1 MTGKVVIVTG
11 CSKGGIGF
19 ALCEEFAAKGCK
31 VYATARRLEAME
43 GFKDPNISTL
53 KLDVTSDEDVAEVV
67 KTVLEREGSID
78 IVVNNAGGPCSGPLM
93 ETSLDQAQKTFDTN
107 VISVL
112 RLSQA
117 VFPHMA
123 TKRSGTIVNV
133 GSVVGD
139 TPSPWGGVYCA
150 TKAALLRLS
159 EILYMEVAPFNIH
172 VVHISPGGVKTNIT
186 VHALSQL
193 SLREDSF
200 YKPYFDSMVAVL
212 NRVQGPG
219 SLTAAQFAQQ
229 VVREVV
235 KPNPPRYMT
244 LGAGAWL
251 NTVLQWFPRS
261 FVCWLMWRFVA
272 GKPKTA

>member
-1 MTGKVVIVTG
+1 
-11 CSKGGIGF
+11 
-19 ALCEEFAAKGCK
+19 
-31 VYATARRLEAME
+31 ME

-67 KTVLEREGSID
+67 KTVLEREGNID
-78 IVVNNAGGPCSGPLM
+78 IVVNNAGGPCSGMQP
-93 ETSLDQAQKTFDTN
+93 SHGNVHRPGADAFDTN
-107 VISVL
+107 VFSVL

-133 GSVVGD
+133 GSIAGD
-139 TPSPWGGVYCA
+139 TPMPWGGIYGG

-172 VVHISPGGVKTNIT
+172 VMHISPGGVKTNIT
-186 VHALSQL
+186 ATGLSQL
-193 SLREDSF
+193 SLGEDSF
-200 YKPYFDSMVAVL
+200 YKPYFDSMVARI
-212 NRVQGPG
+212 NRTQGPG
-219 SLTAAQFAQQ
+219 SLTATQFAQQ
-229 VVREVV
+229 VVKEIV

-244 LGAGAWL
+244 LGAGSWVSA
-251 NTVLQWFPRS
+251 VLQWFPRS
-261 FVCWLMWRFVA
+261 FVCWLMWRLVV